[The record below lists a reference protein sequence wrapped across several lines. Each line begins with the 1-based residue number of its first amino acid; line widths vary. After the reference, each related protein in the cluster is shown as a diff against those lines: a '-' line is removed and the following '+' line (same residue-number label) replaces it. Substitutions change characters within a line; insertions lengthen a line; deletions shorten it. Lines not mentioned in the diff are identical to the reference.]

1 MSKIENPSLY
11 ILQRE
16 NNLNTNIYKIGM
28 TTKGFIQ
35 RYKSEASYRN
45 CKIVEIREVSDAI
58 EAENALK
65 QKLNINNFKR
75 CKDENET
82 YEGKEDYVVD
92 DYDKFINI
100 FNDVC
105 NEFKPISDS
114 NNNTNV
120 ITNKNNFD
128 SEIKS
133 QIDLDFNTL
142 SPKRKLLIDFLGI
155 DHRNQI
161 LSSWEKNFN
170 DVFIPIEIIKG
181 NDYHKNKTLK
191 AYLIDYKL
199 MHKLMNNIKRITQT
213 EFLLKISEFIDY
225 DFNKYK
231 GKIKYIKFK
240 DNNKTMV
247 ETSGRMLMINFNN
260 IKLFTKVNY
269 FFNWCNIEYDQIN
282 ENILKQLQKYDRFDY
297 NEIMAKMIE
306 SNNKIAIQLLF
317 NENYGLVLN
326 KDCNIPTISIK
337 LKTITIPYN
346 LLEYYQ
352 NFNISF
358 LHNPTLEYSIIKQY
372 NILNQNNI
380 EDLFMNHSFL
390 DTILHCLINDYKNGD
405 KTNIQYILNF
415 VHENIHPQNN
425 SNVYNTTFKQK
436 LIEQFENNY
445 KSLKSISTEI
455 KNILYTL

>member
-82 YEGKEDYVVD
+82 YEGKEDYMVD

-114 NNNTNV
+114 NNNPNV

-161 LSSWEKNFN
+161 LLS
-170 DVFIPIEIIKG
+170 
-181 NDYHKNKTLK
+181 
-191 AYLIDYKL
+191 
-199 MHKLMNNIKRITQT
+199 
-213 EFLLKISEFIDY
+213 
-225 DFNKYK
+225 
-231 GKIKYIKFK
+231 
-240 DNNKTMV
+240 
-247 ETSGRMLMINFNN
+247 
-260 IKLFTKVNY
+260 
-269 FFNWCNIEYDQIN
+269 
-282 ENILKQLQKYDRFDY
+282 
-297 NEIMAKMIE
+297 
-306 SNNKIAIQLLF
+306 
-317 NENYGLVLN
+317 
-326 KDCNIPTISIK
+326 
-337 LKTITIPYN
+337 
-346 LLEYYQ
+346 
-352 NFNISF
+352 
-358 LHNPTLEYSIIKQY
+358 
-372 NILNQNNI
+372 
-380 EDLFMNHSFL
+380 
-390 DTILHCLINDYKNGD
+390 
-405 KTNIQYILNF
+405 
-415 VHENIHPQNN
+415 
-425 SNVYNTTFKQK
+425 
-436 LIEQFENNY
+436 
-445 KSLKSISTEI
+445 
-455 KNILYTL
+455 